1 MYILVFNPVS
11 GKAYYLVTVKG
22 ALFRQGAVKMLAKMI
37 WSNNDDYETGFH
49 RVYTLIEKWYNIHIK
64 IMKAIFGMKWLAE
77 RYAPLY
83 ILEAGV
89 PTPSATVDL
98 DETSLT
104 VFWGDLTPDKEDK
117 QHLYLVTLFKDT
129 DRLQKFLN
137 QESVFAEAL
146 IEAHTEYKS
155 QITKFADAYT
165 NIITIANQ
173 ILQEII
179 DKLPGSYEII
189 EDVLRKYNVTGKDII
204 EYATE
209 EATAKLVIAKLQEQ
223 LAQMQ
228 PPAQAKAV
236 ATAEA
241 KP

>member
-1 MYILVFNPVS
+1 MYILIFNPVS

-22 ALFRQGAVKMLAKMI
+22 AMFRQGAVKMLAKMI
-37 WSNNDDYETGFH
+37 WSNNDEYETGIH
-49 RVYTLIEKWYNIHIK
+49 RAYTLLEKWYNIHIK
-64 IMKAIFGMKWLAE
+64 LMKAVFGTRWLAE
-77 RYAPLY
+77 RYAPHY

-104 VFWGDLTPDKEDK
+104 VFWGDLTRDKENK
-117 QHLYLVTLFKDT
+117 HHLYLVTLFKDAE
-129 DRLQKFLN
+129 RLQKFLN
-137 QESVFAEAL
+137 QESVFVESL

-155 QITKFADAYT
+155 QITRFADAYT

-189 EDVLRKYNVTGKDII
+189 ENVLQKYNVTGKDII

-209 EATAKLVIAKLQEQ
+209 EATAKLIIAKLQEQ
-223 LAQMQ
+223 LAQTQ
-228 PPAQAKAV
+228 PPPAQAKAV
-236 ATAEA
+236 TET